1 MNRQHARPGRYL
13 PPAEPPRQ
21 RMTFGDLVG
30 LVGILLV
37 IVGFV
42 LWIGVTW

>member
-1 MNRQHARPGRYL
+1 MTPHAHRRYL

-21 RMTFGDLVG
+21 RISRGDLVG
-30 LVGILLV
+30 LVGVLLV

>member
-1 MNRQHARPGRYL
+1 MTPQSHRRYL

-21 RMTFGDLVG
+21 RITRGDLVG
-30 LVGILLV
+30 FVGVLLV

-42 LWIGVTW
+42 LYALAVAP